1 MQPQSGKKKPK
12 HPALALDENGVA
24 LRVPVTV
31 LGQRY
36 VSPAARH
43 SQQSH
48 RIGALRA
55 SDAGHASEKEQ
66 HAHDRT
72 ATSDKIA
79 KTAADLQ
86 KNKDQSAQKK

>member
-12 HPALALDENGVA
+12 HPALAVDENGVPF
-24 LRVPVTV
+24 RVPVTV

-36 VSPAARH
+36 VSPRLRH

-55 SDAGHASEKEQ
+55 SEAGHASEKEQ

-72 ATSDKIA
+72 ATTAKIA
-79 KTAADLQ
+79 KTASDLE
-86 KNKDQSAQKK
+86 KNKVQSAQKK

>member
-12 HPALALDENGVA
+12 HPAPTLDAKGAV
-24 LRVPVTV
+24 LRTPVTV

-36 VSPAARH
+36 VSPGGRH
-43 SQQSH
+43 SQQTH
-48 RIGALRA
+48 RLGALSA
-55 SDAGHASEKEQ
+55 SEAGHASEKEQ

-72 ATSDKIA
+72 ATSARIA
-79 KTAADLQ
+79 KSAADLQ